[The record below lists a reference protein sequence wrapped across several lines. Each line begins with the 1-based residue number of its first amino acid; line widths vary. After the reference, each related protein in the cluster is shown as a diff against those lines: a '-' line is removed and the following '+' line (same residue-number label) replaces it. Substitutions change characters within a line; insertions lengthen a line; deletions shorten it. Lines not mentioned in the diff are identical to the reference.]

1 MPDENIDTP
10 ESKSI
15 SHDQKNRSSKRDQLV
30 LSASLRSSSGAD
42 HEETV
47 FCWISQVLFDK
58 IASSSSSISWFPS
71 SESSCV
77 VSSWSFSSEVITLV
91 DIDQVSC
98 PLISS
103 SFP

>member
-47 FCWISQVLFDK
+47 FY
-58 IASSSSSISWFPS
+58 
-71 SESSCV
+71 
-77 VSSWSFSSEVITLV
+77 
-91 DIDQVSC
+91 
-98 PLISS
+98 
-103 SFP
+103 